1 MGLLSK
7 LFGGPDDH
15 DRRGEGVAD
24 ILAVLAQSDPRWSP
38 ETIRR
43 RLRDVFFAVQ
53 RSWIERDPDVGSPY
67 MTEAMN
73 FRQGLRIEG
82 LVRQSRVHQL
92 ENPLVEDLDFVAYSD
107 ATSPPRVTARLWI
120 SLVETILDA
129 ETGRLV
135 AGSRSQRRDV
145 QFWTLDLVDG
155 EWLLADVEEGTEGE
169 RHMAAPLVG
178 AEFANLSPEMI
189 LRERYARE
197 EITIEEFERQM
208 ETFLTEGPEY

>member
-1 MGLLSK
+1 MGLLSR
-7 LFGGPDDH
+7 LFGGGGDH
-15 DRRGEGVAD
+15 DRRGEGMAD
-24 ILAVLAQSDPRWSP
+24 ILAALAQSDPAWSP

-43 RLRDVFFAVQ
+43 RLRDIFFAVQ
-53 RSWIERDPDVGSPY
+53 RSWIERDPAIGEPY
-67 MTEAMN
+67 MTESLS

-82 LVRQSRVHQL
+82 LLRQNRVHQL
-92 ENPLVEDLDFVAYSD
+92 ENPLIEDLDFVAYSD
-107 ATSPPRVTARLWI
+107 TSEPPRVTARLWI

-129 ETGRLV
+129 ETRRLV

-155 EWLLADVEEGTEGE
+155 VWLLADVEEGTEGE

-178 AEFANLSPEMI
+178 EGFANLSPEMI

-197 EITIEEFERQM
+197 EITIEEFETQM
-208 ETFLTEGPEY
+208 EQFLTEGPGY